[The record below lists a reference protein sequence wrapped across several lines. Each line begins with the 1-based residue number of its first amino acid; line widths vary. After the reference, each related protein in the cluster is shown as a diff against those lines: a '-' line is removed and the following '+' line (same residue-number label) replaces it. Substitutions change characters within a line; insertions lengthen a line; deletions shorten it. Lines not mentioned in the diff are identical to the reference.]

1 MRAHIHKIKKVC
13 DAYRGNP
20 GDFLAS
26 SMTYQSVMKK
36 ELRNM
41 SRAEAKKQS
50 KPCCPSSLMTP
61 CRTEKVDFSKKIKK
75 QKHKQKQNHQKKQI
89 DRKNHQK
96 KQEKTKKNKKK
107 QKKSKTNQKIKT
119 AENAGFDFF
128 LFFLFFSCFF
138 LGFGFLVCFF
148 CLLWF
153 CFFFFNFFVKPNILC
168 VVGLITQA
176 EETPGEAPKP
186 ETDLELGTPSS
197 GWAAGRGKDRWK
209 TLLQIVRF

>member
-26 SMTYQSVMKK
+26 SMTYQSVMKQ

-75 QKHKQKQNHQKKQI
+75 KQKHKQKQNHQKKQI

-96 KQEKTKKNKKK
+96 KQEKTKNNQKNKTKSKK
-107 QKKSKTNQKIKT
+107 NQKKSKNQ
-119 AENAGFDFF
+119 N
-128 LFFLFFSCFF
+128 C
-138 LGFGFLVCFF
+138 
-148 CLLWF
+148 
-153 CFFFFNFFVKPNILC
+153 
-168 VVGLITQA
+168 
-176 EETPGEAPKP
+176 
-186 ETDLELGTPSS
+186 
-197 GWAAGRGKDRWK
+197 GKC
-209 TLLQIVRF
+209 RF